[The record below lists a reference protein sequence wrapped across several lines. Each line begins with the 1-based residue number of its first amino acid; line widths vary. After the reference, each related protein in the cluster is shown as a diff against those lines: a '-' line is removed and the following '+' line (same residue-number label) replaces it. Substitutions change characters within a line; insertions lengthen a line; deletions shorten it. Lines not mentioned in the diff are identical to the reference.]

1 MIYKCGEDLKEIV
14 LTENI
19 TFTHP
24 FTNKYI
30 VFTGALTGMTR
41 SSAAKLATQCG
52 AIIQGAVS
60 ARTDFLILGAKRRG
74 ISSKHQT
81 AIRLQ
86 QQHEKLQIIE
96 EEDFYWLL
104 SMNKEQ

>member
-1 MIYKCGEDLKEIV
+1 MNMVMFLKEIV
-14 LTENI
+14 LTENT

-24 FTNKYI
+24 FTNKHI

-52 AIIQGAVS
+52 AIIQGAVNKH
-60 ARTDFLILGAKRRG
+60 TDFLILGAKRRG
-74 ISSKHQT
+74 ISSKHQA

-86 QQHEKLQIIE
+86 LEYGKIQILE
-96 EEDFYWLL
+96 EDDFYWLL
-104 SMNKEQ
+104 SMK

>member
-1 MIYKCGEDLKEIV
+1 MILKEIV
-14 LTENI
+14 LTENT

-24 FTNKYI
+24 FTNKHI

-52 AIIQGAVS
+52 AIIQGAVT
-60 ARTDFLILGAKRRG
+60 AQTDFLILGAKRRG
-74 ISSKHQT
+74 ISSKHQA
-81 AIRLQ
+81 AIRMQLE
-86 QQHEKLQIIE
+86 HEKLQIIE

-104 SMNKEQ
+104 SMNTSI

>member
-1 MIYKCGEDLKEIV
+1 MNMVMNMKDIV

-24 FTNKYI
+24 FTNKHI

-41 SSAAKLATQCG
+41 SSAAKLAKQCG

-60 ARTDFLILGAKRRG
+60 AQTDFLILGAKRRG
-74 ISSKHQT
+74 VSSKHQA

-86 QQHEKLQIIE
+86 QQYEKLQIIE

-104 SMNKEQ
+104 SMNNNDKQ

>member
-1 MIYKCGEDLKEIV
+1 MVIKLKDIV
-14 LTENI
+14 LTENV

-24 FTNKYI
+24 FTNKHI

-52 AIIQGAVS
+52 AIIQGSVNAQ
-60 ARTDFLILGAKRRG
+60 TDFLILGAKRRG
-74 ISSKHQT
+74 ISSKHQA

-86 QQHEKLQIIE
+86 LEHEKIQIIE
-96 EEDFYWLL
+96 EDDFYWLL
-104 SMNKEQ
+104 SMKATE

>member
-1 MIYKCGEDLKEIV
+1 MNMVMILKEIV
-14 LTENI
+14 LTENT

-24 FTNKYI
+24 FTNKHI

-52 AIIQGAVS
+52 AIIQGAVT
-60 ARTDFLILGAKRRG
+60 AQTDFLILGAKRRG
-74 ISSKHQT
+74 ISSKHQA

-86 QQHEKLQIIE
+86 LEHEKLQIIE

-104 SMNKEQ
+104 SMNTSI

>member
-1 MIYKCGEDLKEIV
+1 MVMILKEIV
-14 LTENI
+14 LTENT

-24 FTNKYI
+24 FTNKHI

-52 AIIQGAVS
+52 AIIQGAVT
-60 ARTDFLILGAKRRG
+60 AQTDFLILGAKRRG
-74 ISSKHQT
+74 ISSKHQA

-86 QQHEKLQIIE
+86 LEHEKIQIIE

-104 SMNKEQ
+104 SMNTSI

>member
-1 MIYKCGEDLKEIV
+1 MNMVMNLKDIV
-14 LTENI
+14 LTEI
-19 TFTHP
+19 TSFTHP
-24 FTNKYI
+24 FMNKHI
-30 VFTGALTGMTR
+30 VFTGGLTSMTR

-60 ARTDFLILGAKRRG
+60 TQTDFLILGAKRRG
-74 ISSKHQT
+74 ISSKHQA

-86 QQHEKLQIIE
+86 QQYEKLQIIE

-104 SMNKEQ
+104 SMNNNQ

>member
-1 MIYKCGEDLKEIV
+1 MNMVMFLKEIV
-14 LTENI
+14 LTENT

-24 FTNKYI
+24 FTNKHI

-52 AIIQGAVS
+52 AIIQGAVT
-60 ARTDFLILGAKRRG
+60 AQTDFLILGAKRRG

-81 AIRLQ
+81 AIRMQLD
-86 QQHEKLQIIE
+86 HEKLQIIE

-104 SMNKEQ
+104 SMNTSI